1 MRVLFVDTVHPI
13 LDEMLS
19 QKGFD
24 CIHVESKSVDEFK
37 TELENCQGLVIRS
50 RFPVNEEFL
59 LKCPNLKFIAR
70 SGAGMENID
79 IKQCN
84 KLGIELFNSP
94 EGNRNAVGEHA
105 LGLLLSLLN
114 KLHSAD
120 KEVKSGIWDRE
131 RNRGLELDG
140 RTVGLIG
147 FGNNGQA
154 FAKKLRGF
162 DVKILAYDKYKSDFS
177 DEFVTESTLE
187 EIQLNA
193 DVISFHVPQNLETI
207 GYFDNEFL
215 GNMKW
220 PFFLLN
226 VSRGKVV
233 NSEIIVKGLKNGKIL
248 GTGLDVL
255 DYENGTFENTML
267 EIESNELK
275 YLLNSRQTLLT
286 PHVAGWTEES
296 YMKLSKV
303 LGDKILVKFST

>member
-1 MRVLFVDTVHPI
+1 MRVLFLDTVHPI
-13 LDEMLS
+13 LDEMLT

-24 CIHVESKSVDEFK
+24 CIHVEEKTISEFQN
-37 TELENCQGLVIRS
+37 ELENSQGLVIRS
-50 RFPVNEEFL
+50 RFPVNEDFL
-59 LKCPNLKFIAR
+59 MKCPNLKFIAR

-79 IKQCN
+79 IEKCN

-94 EGNRNAVGEHA
+94 EGNRNSVGEHS
-105 LGLLLSLLN
+105 LGLLLSLMN

-131 RNRGLELDG
+131 GNRGLELDG
-140 RTVGLIG
+140 RTVGLVG

-162 DVKILAYDKYKSDFS
+162 DVNILAYDKYKSNFS

-187 EIQLNA
+187 EIQQNG

-207 GYFDNEFL
+207 GYFNNEFL
-215 GNMKW
+215 ERMEK

-233 NSEIIVKGLKNGKIL
+233 KSEIVVKGLKNGVIL
-248 GTGLDVL
+248 GAGLDVL

-267 EIESNELK
+267 EIDSIDLK
-275 YLLNSRQTLLT
+275 FLLNSPQTLLT

-296 YMKLSKV
+296 YKKLSKV
-303 LGDKILVKFST
+303 LGDKILAKFST

>member
-1 MRVLFVDTVHPI
+1 MRVLFLDTVHPI
-13 LDEMLS
+13 LDEMLT

-24 CIHVESKSVDEFK
+24 CIHVEEKTISEFQN
-37 TELENCQGLVIRS
+37 ELENSQGLVIRS

-59 LKCPNLKFIAR
+59 MKCPNLKFIAR

-79 IKQCN
+79 IEKCN

-94 EGNRNAVGEHA
+94 EGNRNSVGEHS
-105 LGLLLSLLN
+105 LGLLLSLMN

-131 RNRGLELDG
+131 GNRGLELDG
-140 RTVGLIG
+140 RTVGLVG

-162 DVKILAYDKYKSDFS
+162 DVNILAYDKYKSNFS

-187 EIQLNA
+187 EIQQNG

-207 GYFDNEFL
+207 GYFNNEFL
-215 GNMKW
+215 ERMEK

-226 VSRGKVV
+226 VPLPFPTS
-233 NSEIIVKGLKNGKIL
+233 
-248 GTGLDVL
+248 
-255 DYENGTFENTML
+255 
-267 EIESNELK
+267 
-275 YLLNSRQTLLT
+275 
-286 PHVAGWTEES
+286 
-296 YMKLSKV
+296 
-303 LGDKILVKFST
+303 

>member
-1 MRVLFVDTVHPI
+1 MRVLFLDTVHPI
-13 LDEMLS
+13 LDEMLT

-24 CIHVESKSVDEFK
+24 CIHVEEKTISEFQN
-37 TELENCQGLVIRS
+37 ELENSQGLVIRS

-59 LKCPNLKFIAR
+59 MKCPNLKFIAR

-79 IKQCN
+79 IEKCN

-94 EGNRNAVGEHA
+94 EGNRNSVGEHS
-105 LGLLLSLLN
+105 LGLLLSLMN
-114 KLHSAD
+114 KLQSAD

-131 RNRGLELDG
+131 GNRGLELDG
-140 RTVGLIG
+140 RTVGLVG

-162 DVKILAYDKYKSDFS
+162 DVNILAYDKYKSNFS

-187 EIQLNA
+187 EIQQNG

-207 GYFDNEFL
+207 GYFNNEFL
-215 GNMKW
+215 ERMEK

-233 NSEIIVKGLKNGKIL
+233 KSEIVVKGLKKGVIL
-248 GTGLDVL
+248 GAGLDVL

-267 EIESNELK
+267 EIDSIDLK
-275 YLLNSRQTLLT
+275 FLLNSPQTLLT

-296 YMKLSKV
+296 YKKLSKV
-303 LGDKILVKFST
+303 LGDKILAKFST

>member
-1 MRVLFVDTVHPI
+1 MRVLFLDTVHPI
-13 LDEMLS
+13 LDEMLT

-24 CIHVESKSVDEFK
+24 CIHVEEKTISEFQN
-37 TELENCQGLVIRS
+37 ELENSQGLVIRS

-59 LKCPNLKFIAR
+59 MKCPNLKFIAR

-79 IKQCN
+79 IEKCN

-94 EGNRNAVGEHA
+94 EGNRNSVGEHS
-105 LGLLLSLLN
+105 LGLLLSLMN

-131 RNRGLELDG
+131 GNRGLELDG
-140 RTVGLIG
+140 RTVGLVG

-162 DVKILAYDKYKSDFS
+162 DVNILAYDKYKSNFS

-187 EIQLNA
+187 EIQQNG

-207 GYFDNEFL
+207 GYFNNEFL
-215 GNMKW
+215 ERMEK

-233 NSEIIVKGLKNGKIL
+233 KSEIVVKGLKKGVIL
-248 GTGLDVL
+248 GAGLDVL

-267 EIESNELK
+267 EIDSIDLK
-275 YLLNSRQTLLT
+275 FLLNSPQTLLT

-296 YMKLSKV
+296 YKKLSKV
-303 LGDKILVKFST
+303 LGDKILAKFST

>member
-1 MRVLFVDTVHPI
+1 MRVLFLDTVHPI
-13 LDEMLS
+13 LDEMLT

-24 CIHVESKSVDEFK
+24 CIHVEEKTISEFQN
-37 TELENCQGLVIRS
+37 ELENSQGLVIRS

-59 LKCPNLKFIAR
+59 MKCPNLKFIAR

-79 IKQCN
+79 IEKCN

-94 EGNRNAVGEHA
+94 EGNRNSVGEHS
-105 LGLLLSLLN
+105 LGLLLSLMN

-131 RNRGLELDG
+131 GNRGLELDG
-140 RTVGLIG
+140 RTVGLVG

-154 FAKKLRGF
+154 FSKKLRGF
-162 DVKILAYDKYKSDFS
+162 DVNILAYDKYKSNFS

-187 EIQLNA
+187 EIQQNG

-207 GYFDNEFL
+207 GYFNNEFL
-215 GNMKW
+215 ERMEK

-233 NSEIIVKGLKNGKIL
+233 KSEIVVKGLKKGVIL
-248 GTGLDVL
+248 GAGLDVL

-267 EIESNELK
+267 EIDSIDLK
-275 YLLNSRQTLLT
+275 FLLNSPQTLLT

-296 YMKLSKV
+296 YKKLSKV
-303 LGDKILVKFST
+303 LGDKILAKFST

>member
-19 QKGFD
+19 QKGFE
-24 CIHVESKSVDEFK
+24 CLHVEDKSLDEFQN
-37 TELENCQGLVIRS
+37 ELEKSQGLVIRS

-59 LKCPNLKFIAR
+59 DKCPNLKFIAR

-79 IKQCN
+79 IDQCN
-84 KLGIELFNSP
+84 KRNIQLFNSP

-131 RNRGLELDG
+131 GNRGLELDG

-162 DVKILAYDKYKSDFS
+162 DVNILAYDKYKSNFS

-187 EIQLNA
+187 EIQQKS
-193 DVISFHVPQNLETI
+193 DVLSFHVPQNMETVDYFNNAFLEK
-207 GYFDNEFL
+207 
-215 GNMKW
+215 MKK

-233 NSEIIVKGLKNGKIL
+233 KSEILVKGLKNKKII
-248 GTGLDVL
+248 GAGLDVL

-267 EIESNELK
+267 EIASSDLK
-275 YLLNSRQTLLT
+275 YLLNSSQTVMT

-296 YMKLSKV
+296 YKKLSTV
-303 LGDKILVKFST
+303 LGDKILANFST

>member
-1 MRVLFVDTVHPI
+1 MRVLFLDTVHPI
-13 LDEMLS
+13 LDEMLT

-24 CIHVESKSVDEFK
+24 CIHVEEKTISEFQN
-37 TELENCQGLVIRS
+37 ELENSQGLVIRS

-59 LKCPNLKFIAR
+59 MKCPNLKFIAR

-79 IKQCN
+79 IEKCN

-94 EGNRNAVGEHA
+94 EGNRNSVGEHS
-105 LGLLLSLLN
+105 LGLLLSLMN
-114 KLHSAD
+114 KLQSAD

-131 RNRGLELDG
+131 GNRGLELDG
-140 RTVGLIG
+140 RTVGLVG

-162 DVKILAYDKYKSDFS
+162 DVNILAYDKYKSNFS

-187 EIQLNA
+187 EIQQNG

-207 GYFDNEFL
+207 GYFNNEFL
-215 GNMKW
+215 ERMEK

-233 NSEIIVKGLKNGKIL
+233 KSEIVVKGLKNGVIL
-248 GTGLDVL
+248 GAGLDVL

-267 EIESNELK
+267 EIDSIDLK
-275 YLLNSRQTLLT
+275 FLLNSPQTLLT

-296 YMKLSKV
+296 YKKLSKV
-303 LGDKILVKFST
+303 LGDKILAKFST

>member
-1 MRVLFVDTVHPI
+1 MRVLFLDTVHPI
-13 LDEMLS
+13 LDEMLT

-24 CIHVESKSVDEFK
+24 CIHVEEKTISEFQN
-37 TELENCQGLVIRS
+37 ELENSQGLVIRS

-59 LKCPNLKFIAR
+59 MKCPNLKFIAR

-79 IKQCN
+79 IEKCN

-94 EGNRNAVGEHA
+94 EGNRNSVGEHS
-105 LGLLLSLLN
+105 LGLLLSLMN
-114 KLHSAD
+114 KLHSTD

-131 RNRGLELDG
+131 GNRGLELDG
-140 RTVGLIG
+140 RTVGLVG

-162 DVKILAYDKYKSDFS
+162 DVNILAYDKYKSNFS

-187 EIQLNA
+187 EIQQNG

-207 GYFDNEFL
+207 GYFNNEFL
-215 GNMKW
+215 ERMEK

-233 NSEIIVKGLKNGKIL
+233 KSEIVVKGLKKGVIL
-248 GTGLDVL
+248 GAGLDVL

-267 EIESNELK
+267 EIDSIDLK
-275 YLLNSRQTLLT
+275 FLLNSPQTLLT

-296 YMKLSKV
+296 YKKLSKV
-303 LGDKILVKFST
+303 LGDKILAKFST

>member
-1 MRVLFVDTVHPI
+1 MRVLFLDTVHPI
-13 LDEMLS
+13 LDEMLT

-24 CIHVESKSVDEFK
+24 CIHVEEKTISEFQN
-37 TELENCQGLVIRS
+37 ELENSQGLVIRS

-59 LKCPNLKFIAR
+59 MKCPNLKFIAR

-79 IKQCN
+79 IEKCN

-94 EGNRNAVGEHA
+94 EGNRNSVGEHS
-105 LGLLLSLLN
+105 LGLLLSLMN

-131 RNRGLELDG
+131 GNRGLELDG
-140 RTVGLIG
+140 RTVGLVG

-162 DVKILAYDKYKSDFS
+162 DVNILAYDKYKSNFS

-187 EIQLNA
+187 EIQQNG

-207 GYFDNEFL
+207 GYFNNEFL
-215 GNMKW
+215 ERMEK

-233 NSEIIVKGLKNGKIL
+233 KSEIVVKGLKNGVIL
-248 GTGLDVL
+248 GAGLDVL

-267 EIESNELK
+267 EIDSIDLK
-275 YLLNSRQTLLT
+275 FLLNSPQTLLT

-296 YMKLSKV
+296 YKKLSKV
-303 LGDKILVKFST
+303 LGDKILAKFST